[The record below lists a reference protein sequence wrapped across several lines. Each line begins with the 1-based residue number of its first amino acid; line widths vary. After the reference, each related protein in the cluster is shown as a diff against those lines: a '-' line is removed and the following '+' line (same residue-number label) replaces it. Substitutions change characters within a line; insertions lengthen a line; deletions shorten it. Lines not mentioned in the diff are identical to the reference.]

1 MKLLKNLVVLVMIFS
16 LNACSSDEDS
26 DQYVLNNTNLSA
38 GSFDV
43 NYLSFDDI
51 ETVNVNGLDIV
62 TEISGTGETF
72 QLSTTFFEDGNYITE
87 GEYVLNYSVTVAGE
101 VVTEMTS
108 IEVVSEMG
116 TYEVNDTSNRI
127 ILDGGDEFWDV
138 TLFNANELRI
148 SISDMYTEEGVDYS
162 ETGEIR
168 MVR

>member
-1 MKLLKNLVVLVMIFS
+1 
-16 LNACSSDEDS
+16 
-26 DQYVLNNTNLSA
+26 
-38 GSFDV
+38 
-43 NYLSFDDI
+43 
-51 ETVNVNGLDIV
+51 
-62 TEISGTGETF
+62 
-72 QLSTTFFEDGNYITE
+72 
-87 GEYVLNYSVTVAGE
+87 
-101 VVTEMTS
+101 MTS

>member
-1 MKLLKNLVVLVMIFS
+1 
-16 LNACSSDEDS
+16 
-26 DQYVLNNTNLSA
+26 
-38 GSFDV
+38 
-43 NYLSFDDI
+43 
-51 ETVNVNGLDIV
+51 
-62 TEISGTGETF
+62 
-72 QLSTTFFEDGNYITE
+72 
-87 GEYVLNYSVTVAGE
+87 
-101 VVTEMTS
+101 MTS

-127 ILDGGDEFWDV
+127 ILDGGDEFLDV